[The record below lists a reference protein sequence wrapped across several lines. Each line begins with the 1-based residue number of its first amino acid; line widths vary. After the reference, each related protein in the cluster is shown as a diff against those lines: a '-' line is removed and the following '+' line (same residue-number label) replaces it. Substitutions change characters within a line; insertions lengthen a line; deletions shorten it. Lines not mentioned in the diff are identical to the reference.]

1 MEKTSYNWYKLSD
14 DNVIG
19 GNSNRCLKIR
29 GELNNLSQS
38 NLKDWMGKGR
48 NCFQGGGDLDNVTT
62 LPSHEFFITHLA
74 SDKKYTFYSILLK
87 SVSKVL

>member
-19 GNSNRCLKIR
+19 GNSNRCLKTR

-38 NLKDWMGKGR
+38 NLKDWMLYCPSLRAHHCGIWYLVTIYVD
-48 NCFQGGGDLDNVTT
+48 DL
-62 LPSHEFFITHLA
+62 PHCI
-74 SDKKYTFYSILLK
+74 KKRKNELWTK
-87 SVSKVL
+87 